1 MEVVICQI
9 VSPSSSLCI
18 LICLFNCSE
27 DFDNDIV
34 KLKDF
39 FVYSLSYFQFIMTLE
54 MLKSDPSQNAIANNL
69 DDDDDDDDDEDV
81 NIDEGEGV

>member
-1 MEVVICQI
+1 MVICQI

-34 KLKDF
+34 KVFRLK

-69 DDDDDDDDDEDV
+69 DDDDDEDV